1 MHEDKDNPL
10 CLCLEVRCFWCKWID
25 VLRWSSNGILCRP
38 GEATDYATITF
49 HGATE
54 AVTAAAFG
62 AATTARTDV
71 SAQAFEGEYL
81 PDPIE
86 GNLIIRLQT
95 LPSVTANIV
104 AKLRDSILASGGT
117 ITILPL
123 TGRIGLSWSVV
134 PDNAAQLINAVTT
147 CSESFG
153 ASWYI
158 DESPIELRSDA
169 WCGPS
174 AADSSIK
181 LNAGIR
187 CAFDPDGRLNSGRFA
202 PGS

>member
-1 MHEDKDNPL
+1 
-10 CLCLEVRCFWCKWID
+10 
-25 VLRWSSNGILCRP
+25 
-38 GEATDYATITF
+38 
-49 HGATE
+49 
-54 AVTAAAFG
+54 
-62 AATTARTDV
+62 
-71 SAQAFEGEYL
+71 
-81 PDPIE
+81 
-86 GNLIIRLQT
+86 
-95 LPSVTANIV
+95 VTANIV

-134 PDNAAQLINAVTT
+134 PESAAQLINAVAA
-147 CSESFG
+147 CSQSFG

-169 WCGPS
+169 WCGPP

-187 CAFDPDGRLNSGRFA
+187 SAFDPDGRLNSGRFA